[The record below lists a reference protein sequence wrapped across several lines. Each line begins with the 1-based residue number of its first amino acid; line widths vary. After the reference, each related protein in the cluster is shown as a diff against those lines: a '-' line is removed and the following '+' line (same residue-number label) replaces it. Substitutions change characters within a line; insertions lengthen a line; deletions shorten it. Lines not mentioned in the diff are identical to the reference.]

1 MVVVV
6 VVVSVIA
13 RDLFPIDYLH
23 QGLRGDLELELMGI
37 IENKKKKTEI

>member
-1 MVVVV
+1 MVVV

-23 QGLRGDLELELMGI
+23 QGLWGDLELELMGT
-37 IENKKKKTEI
+37 IENKKEKTEI

>member
-1 MVVVV
+1 MVVV

-23 QGLRGDLELELMGI
+23 QGLRGRPGAELLGI
-37 IENKKKKTEI
+37 IENKKEKD